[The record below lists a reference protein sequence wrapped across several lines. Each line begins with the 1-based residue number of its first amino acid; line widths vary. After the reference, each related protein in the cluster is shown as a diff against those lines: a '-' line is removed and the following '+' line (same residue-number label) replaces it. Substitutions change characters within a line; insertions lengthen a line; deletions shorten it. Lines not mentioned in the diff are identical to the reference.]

1 MPRVRSVSLSQ
12 AMNSR
17 NDWLSFITKR
27 PYHVF
32 RKLSDINVMGTSNAY
47 NFINEHP
54 DSINFGDLAVAMNDG
69 VAPTRIYIIDYPAS
83 NHNGAGTISFADGHA
98 ELHKWLDERTTP
110 PVTNKLLRLVVPSAH
125 NQDMVYMSS
134 KASVAKKQQ

>member
-69 VAPTRIYIIDYPAS
+69 VATTRIYIIDYPAS
-83 NHNGAGTISFADGHA
+83 NHNGAGTISFADGHV
-98 ELHKWLDERTTP
+98 EPHKWLDERTTP
-110 PVTNKLLRLVVPSAH
+110 PVKNKSIPLVVPSAH

-134 KASVAKKQQ
+134 KASVAKRR